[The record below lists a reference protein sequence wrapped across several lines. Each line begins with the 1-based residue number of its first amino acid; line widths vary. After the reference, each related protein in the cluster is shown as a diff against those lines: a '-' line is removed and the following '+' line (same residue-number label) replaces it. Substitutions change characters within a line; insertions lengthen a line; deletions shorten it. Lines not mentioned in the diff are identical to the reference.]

1 MTYTEIM
8 KLLDAG
14 FNRDEILAMQNDEN
28 TEQNNDNDSG
38 ENKEQNND
46 NDSGENSENLN
57 SAITEALAEVKST
70 FDEFKKEFTAMNI
83 MNSRIDNPNTNTAD
97 DILANIINPFE
108 TDDK

>member
-38 ENKEQNND
+38 
-46 NDSGENSENLN
+46 NDSTNESGSNEDSETLN

-83 MNSRIDNPNTNTAD
+83 MNSRIDNPNTSTD

-108 TDDK
+108 TNDK

>member
-28 TEQNNDNDSG
+28 TEQNNDSNSG
-38 ENKEQNND
+38 ENTEQNND
-46 NDSGENSENLN
+46 NDSGENSESLN

-83 MNSRIDNPNTNTAD
+83 MNSRIDNPNTSAD

-108 TDDK
+108 TNDK

>member
-14 FNRDEILAMQNDEN
+14 FNRDEILAMQNEDLNEEKI
-28 TEQNNDNDSG
+28 TDISDAIEQETDVQGTVND
-38 ENKEQNND
+38 
-46 NDSGENSENLN
+46 
-57 SAITEALAEVKST
+57 AITTALEEVKNT

-83 MNSRIDNPNTNTAD
+83 MNSRIDNPDKNAD

-108 TDDK
+108 TIDK

>member
-14 FNRDEILAMQNDEN
+14 FNRDEILAMQNEDQHEENTDTSDN
-28 TEQNNDNDSG
+28 TEQGSDVQGTVND
-38 ENKEQNND
+38 
-46 NDSGENSENLN
+46 
-57 SAITEALAEVKST
+57 AITTALEEVKNT

-83 MNSRIDNPNTNTAD
+83 MNSRIDNPDKSAD

-108 TDDK
+108 TIDK

>member
-28 TEQNNDNDSG
+28 TEQNNSDSG
-38 ENKEQNND
+38 ENTEQNND
-46 NDSGENSENLN
+46 SDSGENSENLN

-70 FDEFKKEFTAMNI
+70 FDEFKK
-83 MNSRIDNPNTNTAD
+83 
-97 DILANIINPFE
+97 
-108 TDDK
+108 

>member
-14 FNRDEILAMQNDEN
+14 FNRDEILAMQNEDQQEN
-28 TEQNNDNDSG
+28 TDTSADTEQETDVQGVVND
-38 ENKEQNND
+38 
-46 NDSGENSENLN
+46 
-57 SAITEALAEVKST
+57 AITTALEEVKNT

-83 MNSRIDNPNTNTAD
+83 MSSRIDNPNTSAD

-108 TDDK
+108 TVDK

>member
-28 TEQNNDNDSG
+28 TDPNNDNDSG
-38 ENKEQNND
+38 V
-46 NDSGENSENLN
+46 DSGNESGSDENSETLN
-57 SAITEALAEVKST
+57 TAITEALAEVKST

-83 MNSRIDNPNTNTAD
+83 MNSRIDNPNTNSAD

-108 TDDK
+108 TSDK

>member
-14 FNRDEILAMQNDEN
+14 FNRDEILAMQNEDQHEETTDTSDN
-28 TEQNNDNDSG
+28 TEQGSDVQGTVND
-38 ENKEQNND
+38 
-46 NDSGENSENLN
+46 
-57 SAITEALAEVKST
+57 AITTALEEVKNT

-83 MNSRIDNPNTNTAD
+83 MNSRIDNPDKSAD

-108 TDDK
+108 TIDK

>member
-14 FNRDEILAMQNDEN
+14 FNRDEILAMQNENSNDEN
-28 TEQNNDNDSG
+28 TDTLGDAEPETDVQGTVND
-38 ENKEQNND
+38 
-46 NDSGENSENLN
+46 
-57 SAITEALAEVKST
+57 AITTALEEVKNT

-83 MNSRIDNPNTNTAD
+83 MNSRIDNPDKSAD

-108 TDDK
+108 TIDK

>member
-14 FNRDEILAMQNDEN
+14 FNRDEILAMQSEDHSEEN
-28 TEQNNDNDSG
+28 TDTSDATEQDTDVQGAVND
-38 ENKEQNND
+38 
-46 NDSGENSENLN
+46 
-57 SAITEALAEVKST
+57 AITTALEEVKNT

-83 MNSRIDNPNTNTAD
+83 MNSRIDSPDKSAD

-108 TDDK
+108 TIDK

>member
-14 FNRDEILAMQNDEN
+14 FNRDEILAMQNEDQHEDQHEEN
-28 TEQNNDNDSG
+28 TDNTGDTEQETDVQGTVND
-38 ENKEQNND
+38 
-46 NDSGENSENLN
+46 
-57 SAITEALAEVKST
+57 AITTALEEVKNT

-83 MNSRIDNPNTNTAD
+83 MNSRIDNPDKGAD

-108 TDDK
+108 TIDK

>member
-14 FNRDEILAMQNDEN
+14 FNRDEILAMQNDDS
-28 TEQNNDNDSG
+28 TEEITDTSGDTEHETDVQDTVND
-38 ENKEQNND
+38 
-46 NDSGENSENLN
+46 
-57 SAITEALAEVKST
+57 AITTALEEVKNT

-83 MNSRIDNPNTNTAD
+83 MNSRIDNPDKNAD

-108 TDDK
+108 TIDK

>member
-14 FNRDEILAMQNDEN
+14 FNRDEILAMQNDDPNEEESVN
-28 TEQNNDNDSG
+28 ISDDTEQNTDVQGAVND
-38 ENKEQNND
+38 
-46 NDSGENSENLN
+46 
-57 SAITEALAEVKST
+57 AITTALEEVKNT

-83 MNSRIDNPNTNTAD
+83 MNSRIDNPDKGAD

-108 TDDK
+108 TIDK